1 MLLNIIH
8 SRWKVR
14 GTFFLNSQRHT
25 QYNRNMRSSKLISLL
40 LAALILIGAVAMS
53 RYVQPSS
60 GAGAGSATADVSAAS
75 TWGNSQTLQDHFDR
89 HGADFK
95 AVGPA
100 DYAAKAHAF
109 YLASKTDK
117 TIQVKV
123 DKTGVIRVYD
133 ARSNSFGSYNADGTT
148 KTFFKPNN
156 GQAYFDSQ
164 PGK

>member
-1 MLLNIIH
+1 
-8 SRWKVR
+8 
-14 GTFFLNSQRHT
+14 
-25 QYNRNMRSSKLISLL
+25 MRSSKFISLL
-40 LAALILIGAVAMS
+40 VVAVLLLGSVAMS
-53 RYVQPSS
+53 RCVQPSS
-60 GAGAGSATADVSAAS
+60 GVSTGSTSAATAES

-95 AVGPA
+95 ATGPA

-109 YLASKTDK
+109 FLESKTDK
-117 TIQVKV
+117 NIQVKV
-123 DKTGVIRVYD
+123 DKTGVIRIYD
-133 ARSNSFGSYNADGTT
+133 ARSNSFGAYNADGTT